1 MEIGDNDMYL
11 TYYVHLDGIKE
22 VIDDTGKSLF
32 RAGNRNPI
40 YWPPPPPSS
49 PSHCTD
55 WGILLT
61 VLKGNAFEM
70 KDGFRYFWVRL

>member
-40 YWPPPPPSS
+40 YWPSPPST
-49 PSHCTD
+49 PSHWTD
-55 WGILLT
+55 
-61 VLKGNAFEM
+61 
-70 KDGFRYFWVRL
+70 